1 MNKRL
6 GIVLLFALL
15 VSGAASAF
23 MYRLVTSKAAARPV
37 EHTNKVVV
45 AAYALKIGTLLRAE
59 DLRLADWHGPIPAG
73 ALQTIDS
80 AIGRGVIEPIYPS
93 EAVIEDRLAPKG
105 AGGGLAATIP
115 SGMRAVAVR
124 VNDLVGVSGF
134 VLPGMR
140 VDVIIAG
147 SPPGGS
153 GAATGTMSKTILQ
166 NIEVLSAGPKFQR
179 DAEGKPISVPVV
191 NLLVTPEQAE
201 ALTLASNEMRI
212 QLVLRNPLDK
222 GVAKTPGTDIANL
235 FSGSEPVHTTQ
246 AAPHVARTAVR
257 TYRPVTA
264 KAHPA
269 PADPILVEV
278 ISGTKRTELKFDP
291 SEENRP

>member
-6 GIVLLFALL
+6 VTVMLFALL

-23 MYRLVTSKAAARPV
+23 MYRLVTRKAAARPV

-45 AAYALKIGTLLRAE
+45 AAYALKIGTLLRPD
-59 DLRLADWHGPIPAG
+59 DLKLADWPGPIPDG
-73 ALQTIDS
+73 ALRTIDS
-80 AIGRGVIEPIYPS
+80 AAGRGVIEPIYPS
-93 EAVIEDRLAPKG
+93 EAVIENRLAPKG
-105 AGGGLAATIP
+105 AGAGLAATIP

-124 VNDLVGVSGF
+124 VNELVGVSGF

-179 DAEGKPISVPVV
+179 DAEGKPVSVPVV
-191 NLLVTPEQAE
+191 NLLVTPQQAE

-222 GVAKTPGTDIANL
+222 DVAHTPGTDIANL
-235 FSGSEPVHTTQ
+235 FADS
-246 AAPHVARTAVR
+246 AAVRMPQPGAQTLRTVAR
-257 TYRPVTA
+257 TYRPVVA
-264 KAHPA
+264 RAHSVPA
-269 PADPILVEV
+269 EPILVEV
-278 ISGTKRTELKFDP
+278 ISGTKRTELKFDRR
-291 SEENRP
+291 EENR